1 MVIFYLMK
9 KKLEK
14 DGLNRCK
21 TFIMIED
28 MPQFIQST
36 RHKILKA
43 EVESAI
49 ELMKS
54 GKWQVR
60 MTYHFNH
67 KFVQHH
73 L

>member
-9 KKLEK
+9 KMLEK

-21 TFIMIED
+21 TFIMRED
-28 MPQFIQST
+28 MPQFMRST

-43 EVESAI
+43 EVESTI

-54 GKWQVR
+54 GK
-60 MTYHFNH
+60 
-67 KFVQHH
+67 
-73 L
+73 